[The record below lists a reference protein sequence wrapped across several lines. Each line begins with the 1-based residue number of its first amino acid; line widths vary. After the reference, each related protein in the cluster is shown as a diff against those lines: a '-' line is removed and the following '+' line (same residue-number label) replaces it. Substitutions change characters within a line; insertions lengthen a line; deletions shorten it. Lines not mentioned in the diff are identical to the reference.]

1 MPLKSG
7 KSRATISANIREL
20 YKANET
26 KPSSE
31 KRPRDQIIAIAMSQ
45 ARKTGKLNPHGKA

>member
-1 MPLKSG
+1 MLKKGS
-7 KSRATISANIREL
+7 SPATISANIKEL

-26 KPSSE
+26 KPAAE
-31 KRPRDQIIAIAMSQ
+31 VRPRDQIIAIAMSQ